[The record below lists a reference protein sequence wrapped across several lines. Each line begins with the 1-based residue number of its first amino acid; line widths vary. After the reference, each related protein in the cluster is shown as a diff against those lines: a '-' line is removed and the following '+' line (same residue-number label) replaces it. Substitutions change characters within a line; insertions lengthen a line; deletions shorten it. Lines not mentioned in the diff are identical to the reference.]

1 MPALLFLVYLV
12 VEIAALVALAH
23 AVGVLWTVV
32 IVVVVWIVGLRL
44 VRSQGRRAL
53 EGLAAA
59 SRGERAPGGA
69 LADSGLVAVG
79 SLLMFIPGL
88 VTSVLAALLLL
99 PPTRFL
105 MRPLAALLASRRL
118 GMLSTATTV
127 FGRGRPGDPEVIDGE
142 VVDTQYEDTPRLG

>member
-12 VEIAALVALAH
+12 AEIAALVALAH

-32 IVVVVWIVGLRL
+32 IVIAVWVVGLRL

-53 EGLAAA
+53 DGLAAA
-59 SRGERAPGGA
+59 SRGEREPGGA
-69 LADSGLVAVG
+69 LADSGLIAIG

-88 VTSVLAALLLL
+88 VTSVLGALLLL

-118 GMLSTATTV
+118 GVLSTASTV
-127 FGRGRPGDPEVIDGE
+127 FGRGRAGGPEVIDGE
-142 VVDTQYEDTPRLG
+142 VVESHYEDTPRLS